1 MDYCKHFKNK
11 NITLMGLGLLGRGVG
26 DARFLAE
33 CGANLTVTDL
43 KSEEQLADSLKTL
56 KDFKNINFVLGE
68 HRTEDFVNA
77 DMVIKAPATP
87 LNSPYIKA
95 AKDAGVH
102 VTMSTALFAKHAM
115 YTGAV
120 IVGVT
125 GTRGK
130 STITHMIYHTLSLSN
145 PITKSVHLGGNI
157 RGVST
162 LAMLPEMEKADPS
175 SGDGAEASIAVLE
188 LDSWQL
194 QGFGEE
200 HISPNVAVFANL
212 MPDHLN
218 YYANEDEYFADKAN
232 IFKFQN
238 AQKGDTLIVGDDIA
252 EKIRQTDPP
261 IEPII
266 SVPIPEEWKLQVLGV
281 HNRENAALAR
291 EALAALGVPDD
302 DIRTGLESFTGV
314 EGRLEFLRDTN
325 LPRVAGGKAGEV
337 KIYNDNNATTPQAT
351 IAALKSF
358 PSGRVVLIAGGTD
371 KGIALDELAK
381 EIKERTKA
389 LILIDPSVTGT
400 QTLAQLFP
408 DAPVCKSVKDAL
420 AAARAA
426 ASAGDTILFSPAFSS
441 FGMFKNEYDRNDQ
454 FKGAVEAL

>member
-1 MDYCKHFKNK
+1 MGYCHHFKDK
-11 NITLMGLGLLGRGVG
+11 KITLMGLGLLGRGLG
-26 DARFLAE
+26 DARFLAG
-33 CGANLTVTDL
+33 CGANLMVTDL
-43 KSEEQLADSLKTL
+43 KNEEQLQSSLKAL

-95 AKDAGVH
+95 AKDANVH
-102 VTMSTALFAKHAM
+102 VTMSTALFAKLASDAGVF
-115 YTGAV
+115 T
-120 IVGVT
+120 VGVT

-175 SGDGAEASIAVLE
+175 RGGEAEASIAVLE

-200 HISPNVAVFANL
+200 HISPHIAVFANL

-218 YYANEDEYFADKAN
+218 YYENEEEYFTDKAN
-232 IFKFQN
+232 IFKYQS
-238 AQKGDTLIVGDDIA
+238 AQRGDTLICGEAIA
-252 EKIRQTDPP
+252 PRIRAARPP
-261 IEPII
+261 IEPIVA
-266 SVPIPEEWKLQVLGV
+266 VPIPEEWKLQVRGV

-291 EALAALGVPDD
+291 EVLAALGVSDD
-302 DIRTGLESFTGV
+302 DIREGLESFTGV
-314 EGRLEFLRDTN
+314 EGRLEFLRDI
-325 LPRVAGGKAGEV
+325 RGI

-351 IAALKSF
+351 VVALKSF
-358 PSGRVVLIAGGTD
+358 ASGAVILIAGGTD
-371 KGIALDELAK
+371 KGIALDELAH
-381 EIKERTKA
+381 EIKVRAKA

-400 QTLAQLFP
+400 QKLVKLFP
-408 DAPVCKSVKDAL
+408 DAPIHDTIKDAL
-420 AAARAA
+420 AAALAA
-426 ASAGDTILFSPAFSS
+426 ASAGDIILFSPAFSS
-441 FGMFKNEYDRNDQ
+441 FGIFKNEYDRNDQ
-454 FKGAVEAL
+454 FKSAVLDL